1 MSKKEYVDR
10 EQLFEL
16 VYPVGSIYLSAAAV
30 PPSTLFG
37 IGKQEQIQD
46 AFLLG
51 CGAYASAG
59 SIGGSENHTH
69 NYGIKYGGF
78 YKGTIIEK
86 NTNAGLLDYNEDNT
100 WTLST
105 ETNLGNVAEVD
116 VNGGTTKDY
125 QTVSVAHY
133 THEANTSYTS
143 NMPPYLAVYIWKRV
157 S

>member
-1 MSKKEYVDR
+1 MNINNINPETV
-10 EQLFEL
+10 
-16 VYPVGSIYLSAAAV
+16 
-30 PPSTLFG
+30 FG
-37 IGKQEQIQD
+37 GQWEQIQD
-46 AFLLG
+46 TFLLG
-51 CGAYASAG
+51 CGNYASAG
-59 SIGGSENHTH
+59 NTGGSESHTH

-86 NTNAGLLDYNEDNT
+86 NTNAGLFDYNEDNT
-100 WTLST
+100 WALST
-105 ETNLGNVAEVD
+105 ETNLGNIAEVE

-133 THEANTSYTS
+133 THEANTSYNS

>member
-1 MSKKEYVDR
+1 MEMKKYVDIDDI
-10 EQLFEL
+10 
-16 VYPVGSIYLSAAAV
+16 YPIGSIYMNINNLN
-30 PPSTLFG
+30 PETIFG
-37 IGKQEQIQD
+37 GKWEQIQD
-46 AFLLG
+46 TFLLG
-51 CGAYASAG
+51 CGNYASAG

-86 NTNAGLLDYNEDNT
+86 NTNAGLFDYNEDNT

-105 ETNLGNVAEVD
+105 ETNLGNVAEVE

-133 THEANTSYTS
+133 THEANTSYSS

-157 S
+157 N